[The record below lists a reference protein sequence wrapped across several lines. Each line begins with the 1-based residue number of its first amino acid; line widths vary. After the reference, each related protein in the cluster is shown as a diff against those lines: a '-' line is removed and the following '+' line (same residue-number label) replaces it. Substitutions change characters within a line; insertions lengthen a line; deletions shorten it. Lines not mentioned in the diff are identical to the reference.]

1 MNGTEWLSKLK
12 EGDRVYI
19 KHSAF
24 GTATLNLTT
33 VKKVTPK
40 GNIRT
45 GNDQLF
51 INGTCKTGTWS
62 HVDLVEW
69 TVELEKKLFETEQL
83 QAMISKIKSFDM
95 RNIKPEM
102 VKEIYGILFPEV

>member
-1 MNGTEWLSKLK
+1 MNDTECLSKLK

-24 GTATLNLTT
+24 GTAELNLTT

-40 GNIRT
+40 GHIRT
-45 GNDQLF
+45 ENDQLF
-51 INGTCKTGTWS
+51 RNGTCKTGTWS
-62 HVDLVEW
+62 WVDLVEW
-69 TVELEKKLFETEQL
+69 TVELEKELFEKEQL
-83 QAMISKIKSFDM
+83 QAMIAKIKSFDM
-95 RNIKPEM
+95 RNIKPEK

>member
-1 MNGTEWLSKLK
+1 MNDTEWLSKLK

-24 GTATLNLTT
+24 GTARLNLTT

-40 GNIRT
+40 GHIRT
-45 GNDQLF
+45 ENDQLF
-51 INGTCKTGTWS
+51 KNGTRKTGAWS
-62 HVDLVEW
+62 WVDLVEW
-69 TVELEKKLFETEQL
+69 TVELEKELFENERL
-83 QAMISKIKSFDM
+83 QAMVAKIKSFDM
-95 RNIKPEM
+95 RNIKPEK